1 MWPSSALY
9 VGVACLIVVVL
20 LSCNIIAIM
29 PFLAVNG
36 DFNMTLR
43 VLTRKTK
50 MSLIPSEEDIC
61 KLLFTRRKQQR
72 ACRLFL
78 DWLKERGACTRS
90 ELSKFAWHLE
100 AGKIEKGFKYRRTSF
115 YRQMRRTLSTLG
127 LIAIEQRFV
136 GTMATDLAP
145 ERSRRKSDVVE
156 KYVAVRQPIPIRP
169 PDGVNLVKLMWI
181 ICKRWNDEFLE
192 DRR

>member
-1 MWPSSALY
+1 MWSFSAVY
-9 VGVACLIVVVL
+9 VACLCLIVVVF

-36 DFNMTLR
+36 EFNMTLR

-90 ELSKFAWHLE
+90 ELSKFAWDLE
-100 AGKIEKGFKYRRTSF
+100 AGKIEEGFKYRRTSF
-115 YRQMRRTLSTLG
+115 YRQIRKPLLTLG
-127 LIAIEQRFV
+127 LITIEQRF
-136 GTMATDLAP
+136 G
-145 ERSRRKSDVVE
+145 ERQDFDVKSFVVRE
-156 KYVAVRQPIPIRP
+156 KYVLVRQPIPKRP
-169 PDGVNLVKLMWI
+169 PDGLNLPRLMWT
-181 ICKRWNDEFLE
+181 ICKRWNDEFSE
-192 DRR
+192 KTHDS

>member
-1 MWPSSALY
+1 MRSFSAVY
-9 VGVACLIVVVL
+9 VAYLCLIVVVFS
-20 LSCNIIAIM
+20 SCNIIAIM
-29 PFLAVNG
+29 SFLAVNG

-78 DWLKERGACTRS
+78 DWLKQRGVCSRS
-90 ELSKFAWHLE
+90 ELSQFAWDLQ
-100 AGKIEKGFKYRRTSF
+100 AGKIEKDFKYRRTSF
-115 YRQMRRTLSTLG
+115 YRQIRKPLLTLG
-127 LIAIEQRFV
+127 LITIEQRFGEKRDFDV
-136 GTMATDLAP
+136 
-145 ERSRRKSDVVE
+145 KSFVVRE
-156 KYVAVRQPIPIRP
+156 KYVLVRQPIPKRP
-169 PDGVNLVKLMWI
+169 PDGLNLPRLMWI

-192 DRR
+192 KTHSS